1 MPRIPSFPEDASTA
15 HVFVRRPDIYA
26 PFNQATEAIMR
37 GESPLSPGERELI
50 GAFVSGLN
58 ACGYC
63 AGGHI
68 AAAEAFGIAP
78 NLLESLLQQP
88 DAAPVDERMRPILA
102 YVRKLTLTP
111 SRLTDADANAVF
123 AAGWT
128 EAALHD
134 AIAVCCLFSFMNR
147 LVEGHGIRAIPER
160 FAERG
165 RRHQALG
172 YVKQFATLLSGQG
185 AAGGPGPR

>member
-1 MPRIPSFPEDASTA
+1 MPRVPSFPEDASNA

-58 ACGYC
+58 SCGYC
-63 AGGHI
+63 AGGHL

-78 NLLESLLQQP
+78 GLLESLLQDS
-88 DAAPVDERMRPILA
+88 DAAAIDARLRPIFA
-102 YVRKLTLTP
+102 YVRKLTVSP
-111 SRLTDADANAVF
+111 ARLTDRDANAVF

-147 LVEGHGIRAIPER
+147 LVEGHGIRAIAER

-165 RRHQALG
+165 RRHQTLG
-172 YVKQFATLLSGQG
+172 YVQQFAGLL
-185 AAGGPGPR
+185 AGGGPR